1 MLSMCALAQARQSSN
16 PSPAP
21 PAEAAASPIGAA
33 VSPSQG
39 RTELAIAGFV
49 RRGLDTVALSLP
61 RKKPGD
67 SPADLLLHSFS
78 FNGEAVPVSKLHLRQ
93 LAPGVFEIKSLAY
106 SVGEWQFRVRDQ
118 ASYYGFGE
126 HFDTLDHS
134 HQILRNASEDTAG
147 PKGSSTYKPMPFL
160 MSTTG
165 YGLWVDT
172 TADAEFDLN
181 LSSRTDIEVAV
192 PAERLRVVLFTG
204 PDFPAILNHFTALA
218 GRSELPPYWAFA
230 PWLGRD
236 YYQNG
241 DQVRDDLDRARSL
254 KLPGSVLLI
263 DSPWATAYNSYKF
276 NPKQFAD
283 APGMVKHLH
292 GAGYKMVLWHTP
304 WINSQSDPPHE
315 TGFAGKIDLHTGTY
329 DEAAARGFFVK
340 TAGGK
345 PYVGR
350 WWKGEGSLV
359 DFTNPAARQ
368 WWQDQVRQAIQAGA
382 DGFKDDDAE
391 GSFLGDVVFADG
403 TDPQLMRNRYA
414 VLYNKAVEELVQ
426 KDLKGNGV
434 LLARSV
440 TQGANGLAFL
450 WGGDSRS
457 SFSPENGLPTAVNAG
472 LNAGMSGMPL
482 WTSDIGGYLN
492 ASPTPDPQLEMRW
505 TEFAAFSPIMEL
517 CSESN
522 RLPWDWGAAALETYR
537 RYATLHMSL
546 FPYRYAAAQT
556 AAETGMPILR
566 ALPLLYQDDPDA
578 REARDEYLF
587 GPDLLVAPVTD
598 RNTRR
603 PVYLPKG
610 EWVDYWTGAALS
622 GGRTLLVDAPYDT
635 IPVFLRAGAVLPKI
649 PDDVMT
655 LVPASES
662 GNQTLKTLDDRRV
675 YEMTGAA
682 AGETSM
688 TDFEGRTV
696 TRSGNTL
703 QISGGKP
710 AHIILRWRFVPVH
723 SVTVNGSVVKL
734 AATGNGG
741 TAEFDLTK
749 AAEIS
754 WQ

>member
-1 MLSMCALAQARQSSN
+1 MCALAQARQSST
-16 PSPAP
+16 PSPVP
-21 PAEAAASPIGAA
+21 PAGPVASPTGAAAS
-33 VSPSQG
+33 SPQG
-39 RTELAIAGFV
+39 RAEPAIAGFV
-49 RRGLDTVALSLP
+49 RQGSDAISLSLP
-61 RKKPGD
+61 GKPPAG
-67 SPADLLLHSFS
+67 SPAELLLHSFS
-78 FNGEAVPVSKLHLRQ
+78 FNGEAVPATKLHLRQ

-106 SVGEWQFRVRDQ
+106 SVGEWQFRVRDA
-118 ASYYGFGE
+118 ASYFGLGE

-134 HQILRNASEDTAG
+134 HQILRNASQDNAG

-181 LSSRTDIEVAV
+181 LSSRTDIQIAV

-204 PDFPAILNHFTALA
+204 PEFPAILAHFTALA
-218 GRSELPPYWAFA
+218 GRPELPPYWAFA

-241 DQVRDDLDRARSL
+241 EQVRDDLEKARSL

-263 DSPWATAYNSYKF
+263 DSPWATGYNSYRF
-276 NPKQFAD
+276 NPKQFSD
-283 APGMVKHLH
+283 APAMVKDLH
-292 GAGYKMVLWHTP
+292 RAGYKLVLWHTP

-315 TGFAGKIDLHTGTY
+315 AGFAGKIDLHTETY
-329 DEAAARGFFVK
+329 DEAAANRYFVR
-340 TAGGK
+340 TPDGK

-350 WWKGEGSLV
+350 WWKGEGSLI

-368 WWQDQVRQAIQAGA
+368 WWQGQVRQAIQAGA

-391 GSFLGDVVFADG
+391 GSFLGQVVFADG

-414 VLYNKAVEELVQ
+414 VLYNQAVEELVQ

-440 TQGANGLAFL
+440 TQGANGLGFL

-457 SFSPENGLPTAVNAG
+457 SFSPETGLPTVVTAG
-472 LNAGMSGMPL
+472 LNAGLSGMPL

-492 ASPTPDPQLEMRW
+492 SSPSPDPQLEMRW
-505 TEFAAFSPIMEL
+505 TEFAAFSPIMEI

-522 RLPWDWGAAALETYR
+522 REPWDWGTAALETYR

-556 AAETGMPILR
+556 AAKTGMPLMR
-566 ALPLLYQDDPDA
+566 ALVLLYQDDPEA

-610 EWVDYWTGAALS
+610 EWVDYWTGAAVS
-622 GGRTLLVDAPYDT
+622 GGQTLLVDAPFDT
-635 IPVFLRAGAVLPKI
+635 VPVYLRAGAVLPKI

-662 GNQTLKTLDDRRV
+662 GNKAIQTLDERRV
-675 YEMTGAA
+675 YEMTGTP

-688 TDFEGRTV
+688 TDFEGREV
-696 TRSGNTL
+696 RRSGSTL
-703 QISGGKP
+703 HISGKP
-710 AHIILRWRFVPVH
+710 AHVILRWRFASIH
-723 SVTVNGSVVKL
+723 SVSVNGS
-734 AATGNGG
+734 AARLESAHGVSTV
-741 TAEFDLTK
+741 EFDLTK
-749 AAEIS
+749 TAEIT